1 MAKKEK
7 EVQREFIEEPPEKK
21 DWRPHVN
28 YEWIVTHLPFLLFLS
43 LIAVLYIAN
52 GHYAVK
58 NVREIN
64 KLDKQ
69 VKELHWRYL
78 DAKTDLML
86 RSKMSEVYRGVSPT
100 GLQIP
105 TTAPL
110 SIDTDKNKSDGK

>member
-1 MAKKEK
+1 MSNR
-7 EVQREFIEEPPEKK
+7 EVQREFIEEPDKK

-28 YEWIVTHLPFLLFLS
+28 YEWIVGNLPFLLFLS
-43 LIAVLYIAN
+43 FIALVYIAN

-58 NVREIN
+58 NVREIDW
-64 KLDKQ
+64 LTRQ

-86 RSKMSEVYRGVSPT
+86 RSKMSEVYRKVSPQ

-105 TTAPL
+105 VTPPL
-110 SIDTDKNKSDGK
+110 QVDPGDKDQ